1 MIFHRSSGCTRQ
13 IACASGR
20 AVFRRIQ
27 PVDPENSMRCHLLPL
42 GLAVAFFSPYSA
54 LPLHAAPVD
63 LDVGAAAA
71 RDSVTHTGVAEPQGE
86 LTLASARALALAA
99 NPTLSA
105 SMREVE
111 AREAAIRQAGVWRN
125 PELSV
130 LMEDTRNATRQT
142 TLQIDQPLELGGKR
156 AARIGAAEQG
166 RDAAEAELAAQRLD
180 LRATVK
186 AAFYDVLVAQ
196 EKQRLA
202 QASVELAQRATHA
215 ASRRVTAGK
224 VSPVEE
230 TRARIAEAGVRI
242 DLAQADSE
250 LARARQAL
258 AATWGGHAPRFERV
272 EGDLQTLPPLTEM
285 SELQSRLLDSPA
297 LRRARIEVERRLAL
311 TRIETSRRVPDVT
324 LSFGARRNEELGL
337 NQAILGVSVP
347 LPVFDRNQGNVLEAE
362 RRSDQARDELR
373 ATEVRLAGALTFAHE
388 QMNAARA
395 TLGALQRDILPGAT
409 RAYDAASQGFEAGKF
424 SFLDVL
430 DAQRTLFAARAQHLR
445 ALADVHR
452 AATDIEGLIGDFGPE
467 PASADAT
474 LNPAATPAAQP

>member
-1 MIFHRSSGCTRQ
+1 
-13 IACASGR
+13 
-20 AVFRRIQ
+20 
-27 PVDPENSMRCHLLPL
+27 MRCHLLPL
-42 GLAVAFFSPYSA
+42 GLAVAFFSPFSA

-63 LDVGAAAA
+63 AAAA
-71 RDSVTHTGVAEPQGE
+71 RDSVTHTGVTEPQGE
-86 LTLASARALALAA
+86 LTLASAHALALAA
-99 NPTLSA
+99 NPTLA
-105 SMREVE
+105 AAAREID

-166 RDAAEAELAAQRLD
+166 RDGATAELDAQRLD

-186 AAFYDVLVAQ
+186 AAFYEVLVAQ

-202 QASVELAQRATHA
+202 LATVELAQRATHA

-224 VSPVEE
+224 VSPVEA
-230 TRARIAEAGVRI
+230 TRARIAEASAGI

-250 LARARQAL
+250 LARARLAL
-258 AATWGGHAPRFERV
+258 AATWGSHAPRFARV
-272 EGDLQTLPPLTEM
+272 EGDLQTLPPQSEM
-285 SELQSRLLDSPA
+285 SELQSRLHDSPA
-297 LRRARIEVERRLAL
+297 LRRARIEVEQRLAL
-311 TRIETSRRVPDVT
+311 TRIETSRRLPDVT
-324 LSFGARRNEELGL
+324 LSLGARRNEELGL

-347 LPVFDRNQGNVLEAE
+347 LPVFDRNRGNVLEAE
-362 RRSDQARDELR
+362 HRSDKARDELR
-373 ATEVRLAGALTFAHE
+373 ATEVRLAGKLMFAHA
-388 QMNAARA
+388 QMNAAHGA
-395 TLGALQRDILPGAT
+395 LEALQRDILPGAQS
-409 RAYDAASQGFEAGKF
+409 AYDAATQGFEAGKF

-452 AATDIEGLIGDFGPE
+452 AATDIERLIDDATPE
-467 PASADAT
+467 PVAVK
-474 LNPAATPAAQP
+474 TPAAGITPHAPQAAAPGLPATPLSASQQSSPSAETRTDVAAPGATHP